1 MGIFSAA
8 ARTAFL
14 AAMGDDASIGGVAF
28 KVDFSG
34 PLEKI
39 RAAGG
44 DFDAEEP
51 FALANPEDVT
61 ALGITAGNNGSEIEV
76 MGKEWLI
83 TAIEPDESG
92 FVVLHLGKP

>member
-8 ARTAFL
+8 ARTAYL
-14 AAMGDDASIGGVAF
+14 EAMGDDASIGGVAF
-28 KVDFSG
+28 KLDFSG
-34 PLEKI
+34 PLEKV

-51 FALANPEDVT
+51 TAMANPEDVA
-61 ALGITAGNNGSEIEV
+61 ALGITGGNSGSEIEV
-76 MGKEWLI
+76 MGQEWLV